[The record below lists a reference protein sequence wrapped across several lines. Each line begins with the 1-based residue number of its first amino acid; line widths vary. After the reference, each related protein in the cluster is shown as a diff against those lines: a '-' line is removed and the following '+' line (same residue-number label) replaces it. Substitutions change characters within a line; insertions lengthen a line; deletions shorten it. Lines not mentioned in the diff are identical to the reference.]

1 MNRAPTPLRRLWASA
16 GFTLSELMVGIAMF
30 ALVGAA
36 LTSLLAG
43 TLNAFS
49 YQTRMVD
56 AQTDL
61 ANAMALFQD
70 DIRHLGYVTDNMNQ
84 NIFQQITSGTG
95 ADGIQFVGDVNS
107 DNVSDRVTYALASGT
122 LMRTQEVWN
131 GTNGWMTSVAQ
142 PVVANVT
149 TFTLEFYSVDPCTAT
164 INQQTAQQ
172 ILNSGTMTYL
182 SVKLIGAST
191 YKGQTVSRTLS
202 SDIAE
207 RQENVRPVCS

>member
-1 MNRAPTPLRRLWASA
+1 
-16 GFTLSELMVGIAMF
+16 MVGIAMF